1 MIADRSILAVIV
13 ARGGSKGLPGKN
25 VRELAGR
32 PAVAWSVLAAHGSR
46 FVDRT
51 ILSSDDDAI
60 IDAARVEE
68 CEIPF
73 CRPAS
78 LASDD
83 ASVIDVLFHALDA
96 VGGTYDVVVL
106 LQATSPLRIAADIDG
121 CLECLIAANAPACV
135 TVCRPSHPPHLFYR
149 PDPDGRLHRLM
160 DFAGIE
166 RRQDMPETVMLN
178 GAVYAAE
185 IDWLRRN
192 RTFVTDETVAYM
204 MPAERSV
211 DIDSELD
218 FRLAQ
223 TLAAAAGA
231 ARADGNNI
239 LIDKGQEGR

>member
-1 MIADRSILAVIV
+1 MIDDRSILAVIV
-13 ARGGSKGLPGKN
+13 ARGGSKGFPGKN
-25 VRELAGR
+25 IRRLAGR
-32 PAVAWSVLAAHGSR
+32 PTVAWSVLAAHGSS

-60 IDAARVEE
+60 IDAARAVE

-83 ASVIDVLFHALDA
+83 VSVIDVLFHALDA
-96 VGGTYDVVVL
+96 VGGTYDLIVL

-121 CLECLIAANAPACV
+121 SLERLIAADAPACV
-135 TVCRPSHPPHLFYR
+135 TVCRPPHPPHLFFR
-149 PDPDGRLHRLM
+149 PDTDGRLHRLM

-178 GAVYAAE
+178 GAVYVAKT
-185 IDWLRRN
+185 DWLRRN

-223 TLAAAAGA
+223 TLAAAASA
-231 ARADGNNI
+231 ARAGGDNI
-239 LIDKGQEGR
+239 PIDKGLEGR